1 MAVVQGTVERIT
13 YRNEENFYSILKV
26 QREGKNHLTTV
37 VGVFPSIT
45 VGETI
50 RAHGEWVA
58 HPEYGNQFRVASY
71 ESVTP
76 ATLNGIE
83 KYLGSGLIKGIGPVT
98 AKRLVAKFGL
108 DTLNVIENS
117 PELLTEVE
125 GIGPKKSAAISRAFV
140 EQKEI
145 QKVMVFLQ
153 GHGVSPAF
161 AVKIYKFYGDGSI
174 DVVKQDPYRLAE
186 DIFGI
191 GFKTADRIAQSLGID
206 PSSPGRIASGVQYVL
221 SEKSSDGHCFV
232 YEDALISEAAKMLE
246 VEPAQVE
253 AVLPDLVAREAVFIQ
268 DDGAGRRSVYLAPFY
283 YAEKGVAA
291 KLRALAQGKMWSL
304 DRALA
309 KEVDRAERAAGISL
323 APGQREAV
331 VKMCSAG
338 VMVLTGGPGTGKTT
352 TVRTIIN
359 TFESQGYRVVL
370 AAPTGRAAKRLSE
383 STGREAKTIHRLLE
397 FGYGEGGL
405 TYGRNAENPLEADL
419 IAIDEASMV
428 DILLMY
434 NLLKAIKVGTRLLL
448 VGDVDQL
455 PSVGPGNVLRDIIE
469 SGAVEVARLT
479 EIFRQAQESM
489 IVVNA
494 HRINQGEF
502 PILNK
507 QGKDFFFIEEEDPEK
522 ITGLIRDLV
531 KERLPKYLSCDPVND
546 IQVLS
551 PMRRTA
557 TGVDNL
563 NAILQETLNPSF
575 GRDEGM
581 KYGATVFLVGD
592 KVMQTRN
599 DYDKSVFNG
608 DIGRVV
614 GIDREEGELVVA
626 YPDSDGDRLVTY
638 AQTELDELTLAYAI
652 SVHKS
657 QGSEYPVVVIPLTTQ
672 HYMMLQR
679 NLLYTGITRAKRMVV
694 LVGTKKALAIAVR
707 NSKVTERNTLL
718 AKRLR
723 GELE

>member
-1 MAVVQGTVERIT
+1 MAVIQGTVERIT

-50 RAHGEWVA
+50 RAYGEWVT
-58 HPEYGNQFRVASY
+58 HPEYGNQFKATSY

-98 AKRLVAKFGL
+98 AKKLVAKFGL
-108 DTLNVIENS
+108 DTLKVIENS

-125 GIGPKKSAAISRAFV
+125 GIGPKKAAAISRAFA

-153 GHGVSPAF
+153 GHGVSPAL

-221 SEKSSDGHCFV
+221 SEKSSDGHCFI
-232 YEDALISEAAKMLE
+232 YEDDLVAEAAKMLE
-246 VEPAQVE
+246 VEPGQVE

-268 DDGAGRRSVYLAPFY
+268 EDGAGRRAVYLAPFY

-291 KLRALAQGKMWSL
+291 KLRALAQGRMWSL
-304 DRALA
+304 DQALVQ
-309 KEVDRAERAAGISL
+309 EVDRAERSAGISL
-323 APGQREAV
+323 APGQRAAV
-331 VKMCSAG
+331 VKMCSTG

-359 TFESQGYRVVL
+359 TFESQGYRVLL

-397 FGYGEGGL
+397 FGYGDGGL

-419 IAIDEASMV
+419 VVIDEASMV

-469 SGAVEVARLT
+469 SGTVEVAKLT

-494 HRINQGEF
+494 HRINRGEF

-507 QGKDFFFIEEEDPEK
+507 QGRDFFFIEEEDPEK

-531 KERLPKYLSCDPVND
+531 KERLPRYLSCDPVND

-563 NAILQETLNPSF
+563 NAVLQEALNPSF

-614 GIDREEGELVVA
+614 SIDREEGELVVA
-626 YPDSDGDRLVTY
+626 FPDSDGDRLVTY
-638 AQTELDELTLAYAI
+638 SQAELDELTLAYAI

-657 QGSEYPVVVIPLTTQ
+657 QGSEYPAVIIPLTTQ

-679 NLLYTGITRAKRMVV
+679 NLLYTGITRAKRLVV

-707 NSKVTERNTLL
+707 NSKVAERNTLL
-718 AKRLR
+718 ARRLR